1 MKIQQRYTLN
11 KSLKV
16 GDNCICPSCG
26 TEFVKGNYQQA
37 FCKSKNGTICKDKY
51 WNTVD
56 PKKRCNTT
64 RVSPA
69 SARYM
74 AQQIEIRGSVKRRFT
89 TEGYE
94 IIHGIAYDEFGE
106 AIYDVDPYNDDHP
119 FSGDGLGQ
127 E

>member
-1 MKIQQRYTLN
+1 
-11 KSLKV
+11 
-16 GDNCICPSCG
+16 
-26 TEFVKGNYQQA
+26 
-37 FCKSKNGTICKDKY
+37 
-51 WNTVD
+51 
-56 PKKRCNTT
+56 
-64 RVSPA
+64 
-69 SARYM
+69 M

>member
-11 KSLKV
+11 KSLRV

-26 TEFVKGNYQQA
+26 TEFVKVNYQQA

-64 RVSPA
+64 RISPA

-74 AQQIEIRGSVKRRFT
+74 EQQRIERNVDFD
-89 TEGYE
+89 
-94 IIHGIAYDEFGE
+94 DE
-106 AIYDVDPYNDDHP
+106 HP
-119 FSGDGLGQ
+119 FSSEALGQ
-127 E
+127 W